1 MACSVVVR
9 IVVARSVVVR
19 SVVVRRV
26 VVRSVVVRRVMVGR
40 VMVCDVVCG
49 VVCGVVNCRRVAST
63 EVETVRH
70 LTADLCLDTVP
81 LPPLSFPAVP
91 CLSQGTSGFGFVSGR
106 RGDEGMNLPKLR
118 PSRPPPPAALQPVC
132 RSAAR
137 CPAPGRLVS
146 GT

>member
-19 SVVVRRV
+19 SVVVPRV

-40 VMVCDVVCG
+40 VMVCD

-91 CLSQGTSGFGFVSGR
+91 CLSQGT
-106 RGDEGMNLPKLR
+106 
-118 PSRPPPPAALQPVC
+118 
-132 RSAAR
+132 
-137 CPAPGRLVS
+137 
-146 GT
+146 